1 MGTDQFIGI
10 IDLGPFEEVERD
22 GINQQAD
29 TIALDHQILRGL
41 EIIQGKGILE
51 AGTAAAG
58 DRNPQFH
65 MRRFALQNLG
75 DAPCGAGGKGNRTV
89 AHSKS
94 VQFGLPVLCSALC
107 HGSKVVPSDQRPGR
121 LVPPLFVPPL
131 RAAPFATQVRDS
143 RGRFHHEWESAT
155 RTAYQRD
162 RDRILHASAFRRLK
176 HKTQVFVQH
185 EGDYYRT
192 RLTHSLEV
200 AQIARSIARVL
211 ALDEDL
217 AEAVA
222 LAHDLGHTPFG
233 HAGEE
238 ALADATAQF
247 GGFDHNA
254 HALKLVTQLEHRYA
268 DFDGLN
274 LTWECLEGLVKHN
287 GPLVGR
293 TVPGPIASFNARF
306 DLALDTFAGLEAQVA
321 ALADDIAYINH
332 DIDDGLRAGLFDVQA
347 LAAAPLAG
355 GFVCAV
361 SERYGS
367 LELSRFVGELV
378 RRLMSAIITDLLEE
392 TRRRL
397 DRLAPR
403 SVNEIRDADAAM
415 AAFSPPM
422 AANVAALKAWLFAH
436 MYRHPRV
443 MQSMAQAKLVI
454 YELFRAFYAETAL
467 LPADWSGACVGAAD
481 AARVSIVRDYI
492 AGMTDRFALSEFE
505 RLFHTQIVL

>member
-1 MGTDQFIGI
+1 M
-10 IDLGPFEEVERD
+10 
-22 GINQQAD
+22 
-29 TIALDHQILRGL
+29 
-41 EIIQGKGILE
+41 
-51 AGTAAAG
+51 
-58 DRNPQFH
+58 
-65 MRRFALQNLG
+65 
-75 DAPCGAGGKGNRTV
+75 
-89 AHSKS
+89 
-94 VQFGLPVLCSALC
+94 
-107 HGSKVVPSDQRPGR
+107 
-121 LVPPLFVPPL
+121 PPLFVPP
-131 RAAPFATQVRDS
+131 AQIVPYATRVEDS
-143 RGRFHHEWESAT
+143 QGRYHSEPESAT
-155 RTAYQRD
+155 RTAFQRD

-200 AQIARSIARVL
+200 AQIARSMARVL

-238 ALADATAQF
+238 ALAAATAEF

-287 GPLVGR
+287 GPLTGR
-293 TVPGPIASFNARF
+293 AIAGPIASFNARF
-306 DLALDTFAGLEAQVA
+306 DLELGTYPGLEAQIA

-332 DIDDGLRAGLFDVQA
+332 DIDDGLRAGLFGVQA
-347 LAAAPLAG
+347 LQAAPLAG
-355 GFVCAV
+355 VFAREVCD
-361 SERYGS
+361 RYGT
-367 LELSRFVGELV
+367 LELSRLVGELV
-378 RRLMSAIITDLLEE
+378 RRLMSVIITDLLEE

-397 DRLAPR
+397 ALLAPYSAR
-403 SVNEIRDADAAM
+403 DIRAADAAT
-415 AAFSPPM
+415 AAFSPAM
-422 AANVAALKAWLFAH
+422 AADIAALKTWLFSH

-454 YELFRAFYAETAL
+454 SELFVAFRDAPTL
-467 LPADWSGACVGAAD
+467 LPADWAGACVGASR
-481 AARVSIVRDYI
+481 AAQVSIVRDYI
-492 AGMTDRFALSEFE
+492 AGMTDRFALSEYA
-505 RLFHTQIVL
+505 RLFHTQIAL